1 MRVLFFVIVLP
12 LVALLAA
19 LAGNT
24 LRQESR
30 QLEVTPAAEVAAEIA
45 IDDSAAAVRL
55 AQAIRHR
62 TISDQDPA
70 RFDGGPFLAL
80 HGYLAGAFPRLHE
93 TLAREVVNDYS
104 LLYTWAGSDAELRG
118 ILLLGHLDV
127 VPVEPGTEGEW
138 SHPPFSGAIAGGRI
152 WGRGALDDKVQVM
165 AILEAV
171 EALVAEGYQPKRTIT
186 LAFGHDEE
194 LGGVNGAAAIAAK
207 LAERDA
213 RFYYSLDE
221 GSVIIQGVMPGVAR
235 PIALIGLAEKGYVSL
250 ELTAR
255 SPGGHSAMPPRH
267 SSAGL
272 LANAI
277 HALEANRMAAAI
289 IGPVAEMFAYLGP
302 EAAYPLRLL
311 YTNRWLFGPLIAWQ
325 LSGQPATNALVR
337 TTTATTMLRAGVKE
351 NVLPAEARAVVN
363 FRILPGDSIAGV
375 VAHARAE
382 IDNPRV
388 AVKALPGNEPSPVSD
403 SASASFKAL
412 HKTVVQVFADAV
424 VAPGLVIAATDTKH
438 YVDMSDDS
446 YRFLPL
452 RLGAEDLKR
461 IHGSDE
467 RITLDNYAEIIRFYL
482 QLIRNTAS

>member
-1 MRVLFFVIVLP
+1 MRVLFYVIVLP

-30 QLEVTPAAEVAAEIA
+30 QLEVTPGAEVAAQVP

-93 TLAREVVNDYS
+93 TLSREVVNDYS
-104 LLYTWAGSDAELRG
+104 LLYTWRGSDPELRG

-138 SHPPFSGAIAGGRI
+138 SHPPFSGEIAGGRI

-165 AILEAV
+165 AILEAI
-171 EALVAEGYQPKRTIT
+171 EALLGAGYQPKRTIT

-194 LGGVNGAAAIAAK
+194 LGGAEGAAAIAAR

-213 RFYYSLDE
+213 RFRYSLDE
-221 GSVIIQGVMPGVAR
+221 GSVIIHGLMPGVAR

-255 SPGGHSAMPPRH
+255 ISGGHSSMPPRH
-267 SSAGL
+267 SSAGV

-289 IGPVAEMFAYLGP
+289 TGPVAEMFAYLGP

-325 LSGQPATNALVR
+325 LAAQPPTNALVR
-337 TTTATTMLRAGVKE
+337 TTTATTMLSAGVKE

-363 FRILPGDSIAGV
+363 FRLLPGDSIAAV
-375 VAHARAE
+375 LAHARAE
-382 IDNPRV
+382 IDNPSV
-388 AVKALPGNEPSPVSD
+388 AVEALPGDEPSPVSD

-412 HKTVVQVFADAV
+412 HKTVVQVFADVV

-438 YVDMSDDS
+438 YLGLSDDS

-452 RLGAEDLKR
+452 RLGPEDLKR

-482 QLIRNTAS
+482 HLIRNTAS